1 MATCSRLVLSVVKE
15 RDWGQRDLLWFWKQ
29 LKKAGTPRECNGRTR
44 EAKLGRTAF
53 RHNNPQSRQKGQR
66 LCRAE
71 CHRAATAD
79 CHRGR
84 DAVVVSEQVTRIG
97 SGALSSVKGSRSD
110 GGDAASEVGGRY
122 ARLCRIM

>member
-1 MATCSRLVLSVVKE
+1 MA
-15 RDWGQRDLLWFWKQ
+15 GWFWKQ
-29 LKKAGTPRECNGRTR
+29 LKKAGTARGCNG
-44 EAKLGRTAF
+44 TAF

-71 CHRAATAD
+71 CHWAATAD

-84 DAVVVSEQVTRIG
+84 DAVLVSEQGTRIG

-122 ARLCRIM
+122 ARPCRIM